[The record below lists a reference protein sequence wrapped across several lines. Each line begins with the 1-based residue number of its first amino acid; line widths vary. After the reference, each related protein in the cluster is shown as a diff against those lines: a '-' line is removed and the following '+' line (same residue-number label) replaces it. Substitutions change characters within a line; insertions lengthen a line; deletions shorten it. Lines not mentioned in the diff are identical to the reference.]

1 MAQWISLSEAA
12 FQYGVNEEDIR
23 FWIENREITFVP
35 IGTTFVVDDE
45 SIQSLLSQHQ
55 VIPTKEY
62 IATLKNMYENQFLL
76 NQSCQEVIYLKE
88 LEIIKLEEEI
98 ELRRKVEEAMEK
110 NIELYKTLN
119 RLKDNSTIK
128 FGWVERFKKKVKQE

>member
-98 ELRRKVEEAMEK
+98 ELRRKVEEAMGK

-119 RLKDNSTIK
+119 KLKDNSTIK
-128 FGWVERFKKKVKQE
+128 FGWVERFKKKVK

>member
-12 FQYGVNEEDIR
+12 FQYGVNKEDIR

-119 RLKDNSTIK
+119 KLKDNSTIK